1 MIRVFH
7 VNLRTLWIYRRIR
20 KLARLAASNV
30 SELSFSST
38 VPFFF
43 LSLNVLQYNRIH
55 NLNLMLR
62 ENRGNVRFIQDRFTI
77 SCMRFPWS
85 TTKAVRI
92 LWTIKFQIEIP
103 PIPSFS
109 SLRMIRPLN
118 VHQSRNCIV
127 HQARC
132 SSSWLDDGSMMS
144 RPLDVSTRC
153 HRSTP
158 RQAKGQQLSCNYRFP
173 NCCDQRDATVTLRP

>member
-1 MIRVFH
+1 MLVLQQATFPNFRF
-7 VNLRTLWIYRRIR
+7 LL
-20 KLARLAASNV
+20 
-30 SELSFSST
+30 
-38 VPFFF
+38 PFLFF

-55 NLNLMLR
+55 NLNLILR

-132 SSSWLDDGSMMS
+132 SSSWLDDGSTMS